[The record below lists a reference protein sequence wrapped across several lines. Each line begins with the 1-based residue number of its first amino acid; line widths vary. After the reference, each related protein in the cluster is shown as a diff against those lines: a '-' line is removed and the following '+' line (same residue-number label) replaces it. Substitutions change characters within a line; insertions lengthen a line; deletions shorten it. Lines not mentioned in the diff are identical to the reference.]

1 MNDDLLMEL
10 ADCGSP
16 EKLISVILKHH
27 TSWVAPVPLEELAA
41 SVNIVDIRELEAD
54 GFEGALLT
62 DSAKQQGVILFK
74 VGAQE
79 GRRRFTI
86 AHELGH
92 FLIPTHVGNQQ
103 CTAADLRE
111 SRCDNAHRRREA
123 EANRFAAGLLMP
135 KPWFCKDIERLG
147 SADISHIDTLK
158 TRYGTSFEATA
169 NRYCELSNEACAFV
183 FSKDGVIRYI
193 RPDNTFPRLTF
204 NKGDKLPSHS
214 ASARPRLGARR
225 EVSEW
230 SEVDGSVWLE
240 TERGRRTPNILE
252 QTMYQ
257 SGGFQVSLLSIHK
270 GELRDESDEEEDEI
284 NRSWE
289 IGFRRR

>member
-27 TSWVAPVPLEELAA
+27 TSWVAPIPLEEFAT

-74 VGAQE
+74 VGTQE

-92 FLIPTHVGNQQ
+92 FLIPTHIGNQQ

-111 SRCDNAHRRREA
+111 SRRDNAHRRREA

-135 KPWFCKDIERLG
+135 KPWFCRDMERLG
-147 SADISHIDTLK
+147 SADISHIETLK
-158 TRYGTSFEATA
+158 TQYGTSFEAAA
-169 NRYCELSNEACAFV
+169 NRYCELSDEACAFI
-183 FSKDGVIRYI
+183 FSKDGVIRYV
-193 RPDNTFPRLTF
+193 RPNTSFPRLTLG
-204 NKGDKLPSHS
+204 KGDKLPAQS
-214 ASARPRLGARR
+214 ASARSRLGALRKA
-225 EVSEW
+225 SEW

-240 TERGRRTPNILE
+240 TERGQRAPNILE

-257 SGGFQVSLLSIHK
+257 SGGFQVSLLSIPK
-270 GELRDESDEEEDEI
+270 EELRDDDDEEQEI
-284 NRSWE
+284 NKSWE
-289 IGFRRR
+289 FGFRRR

>member
-1 MNDDLLMEL
+1 MNDDLLMDL

-74 VGAQE
+74 VGTQG

-92 FLIPTHVGNQQ
+92 FLIPTHLGNQQ

-111 SRCDNAHRRREA
+111 SRRDNAHRRREA

-135 KPWFCKDIERLG
+135 KPWFCRDMERLG
-147 SADISHIDTLK
+147 SADISHIEALRI
-158 TRYGTSFEATA
+158 RYGTSFEATA
-169 NRYCELSNEACAFV
+169 NRYCELSDEACAFV
-183 FSKDGVIRYI
+183 FSRDGVIRYV
-193 RPDNTFPRLTF
+193 RPNTSFPRLTS
-204 NKGDKLPSHS
+204 NKGDKLPIHS
-214 ASARPRLGARR
+214 ASARSQPGARR
-225 EVSEW
+225 EASEW
-230 SEVDGSVWLE
+230 FEVDGSVWLE
-240 TERGRRTPNILE
+240 TERGQRAPNILE

-257 SGGFQVSLLSIHK
+257 SGGFQVSLLSVPK
-270 GELRDESDEEEDEI
+270 GDLRDADDEEKEI
-284 NRSWE
+284 NKSWE